1 MIITIKTLQNK
12 RYDLDIDPKNT
23 VAEIKEKIH
32 KDLSL
37 GEPESQ
43 KLIHHGKIL
52 KDDQTAESAGFK
64 EKDFLVV
71 MVRKVKKRKPAKKDA
86 EPVTNPPTNP
96 TPATG
101 ATDANSTETG
111 PQAAQEAL
119 VTGSQLD
126 ETIANLMGMGFER
139 EQCVRALRAAFN
151 NPDRAVEYL
160 LTVRYSPIPYCFC
173 FCIFPKSNQIHLC
186 FHYIFAILRSIW
198 GVLPITN
205 DLKYPK

>member
-23 VAEIKEKIH
+23 VAEIKVKIH
-32 KDLSL
+32 NDLDL
-37 GEPESQ
+37 GEPETQ

-71 MVRKVKKRKPAKKDA
+71 MVRKIKKRAKPKPSAA
-86 EPVTNPPTNP
+86 PT
-96 TPATG
+96 TAATT
-101 ATDANSTETG
+101 ATDATSTSTTTDASG
-111 PQAAQEAL
+111 SGAASGSNADSASAL

-126 ETIANLMGMGFER
+126 ETIANLMGMGFPK
-139 EQCVRALRAAFN
+139 EQCVAALRAAFN

-160 LTVRYSPIPYCFC
+160 LNVPI
-173 FCIFPKSNQIHLC
+173 SIH
-186 FHYIFAILRSIW
+186 SQ
-198 GVLPITN
+198 
-205 DLKYPK
+205 